1 MGFHGFSGHIWLPE
15 GKWSKIFIWCQ
26 ESGAQLPKAWDLENR
41 RNGHPMFHYRIGMN
55 PWCLWMFMDV
65 YGCLWMFMD
74 VYGDSLPMFGLG
86 ILKKKNDT
94 CHVGPRCVDIP
105 GVNAGV
111 RGWRLRQHSSRAQ
124 ENNPSRWS
132 KGKRSVGNSAASW
145 DLIGFYLRY
154 IMIYPFISSYP
165 NHILAPRIIK
175 NLYLSDQP
183 SHSSKGKGWTPQKR
197 NR

>member
-26 ESGAQLPKAWDLENR
+26 ESGAQLPEARDLENR

-55 PWCLWMFMDV
+55 PWCLWMFMDA
-65 YGCLWMFMD
+65 
-74 VYGDSLPMFGLG
+74 YGDSWSMFGPG
-86 ILKKKNDT
+86 ILKKKRHLP
-94 CHVGPRCVDIP
+94 CWSKMRRYP
-105 GVNAGV
+105 GC
-111 RGWRLRQHSSRAQ
+111 Q
-124 ENNPSRWS
+124 RWS
-132 KGKRSVGNSAASW
+132 PWMVSQTAQLLRWAREQPLEVIQGEEINGNSAASW
-145 DLIGFYLRY
+145 DLIGFYRV
-154 IMIYPFISSYP
+154 ISI
-165 NHILAPRIIK
+165 HILISQSYSGSK